1 MTEPRYPVHMPRWLL
16 RLRRAAWPLLGALAV
31 AGGAIAAEATPKD
44 AVPRDAVPRDAV
56 MAEPGPQA
64 ASQRGMSCVG
74 EEPFWS
80 LEMGMTEA
88 KLSRPGAD
96 GIDETVLTGQLQS
109 LDFLDPPIHSF
120 RGVPEEAPDQVL
132 VATMVPGI
140 CASTM
145 SDETPDRP
153 WRAVISFPDGSLATG
168 CCKPAGEVQA
178 ALDPTARPAA
188 RAEDEAGADDAP
200 HSDDAPAD
208 GSSADGSPAH
218 ENWAR
223 DLASL
228 MPAIRACV
236 ADGRVPVQAVTAA
249 RVMNEGLIG
258 VRLRAPDGS
267 RHDCITSDARVSA
280 IDPVPEDAADTWP
293 GEGDPLFLPAGDQPP
308 TAACGTVERVLDGDG
323 RLVGYL
329 HAAPCG

>member
-1 MTEPRYPVHMPRWLL
+1 M
-16 RLRRAAWPLLGALAV
+16 LGALMV
-31 AGGAIAAEATPKD
+31 AGGALAAEATPPK
-44 AVPRDAVPRDAV
+44 DAV

-80 LEMGMTEA
+80 LDIGMTEA

-120 RGVPEEAPDQVL
+120 RGVPEDAPDQVL
-132 VATMVPGI
+132 VATMVREI

-145 SDETPDRP
+145 SDQTPDRP

-178 ALDPTARPAA
+178 VLDPTAGPAE
-188 RAEDEAGADDAP
+188 RAEDEAGADEAS
-200 HSDDAPAD
+200 HSDDSPVDDSPAD
-208 GSSADGSPAH
+208 GSPVGGRSADGSPAH

-267 RHDCITSDARVSA
+267 RHDCITSDAKVSA

-323 RLVGYL
+323 QLVGYL